1 MHFQEILVQLM
12 ESRKVTAY
20 KLYKDTGIAQSVIG
34 RWKSGKAAPSLDNL
48 NALSGYFGVSVDY
61 LLGNEKKPAISD
73 DDELSEDEIKLIEQY
88 RAASDEL
95 KAAVQRIVKE
105 N

>member
-1 MHFQEILVQLM
+1 MD
-12 ESRKVTAY
+12 SRKVTAY
-20 KLYKDTGIAQSVIG
+20 KLFKDTGIAQSVIG

-48 NALSGYFGVSVDY
+48 NALSAYFDVSVDY
-61 LLGNEKKPAISD
+61 LLGNEKKPAIGD
-73 DDELSEDEIKLIEQY
+73 DDELSKEEIDLIKRY
-88 RAASDEL
+88 RAASSEL